1 MALKNNFVC
10 PTALNSSEVVAIFN
24 AYFCSNDKAAIHHHR
39 RRTDLIQQESESQI
53 EYIKAGKPR
62 SVLMVRFDLQQI
74 GILRA
79 ENII

>member
-1 MALKNNFVC
+1 MTVFH
-10 PTALNSSEVVAIFN
+10 
-24 AYFCSNDKAAIHHHR
+24 AYFCSNDKTAIHHDG
-39 RRTDLIQQESESQI
+39 RRTDLKQQDSESQI
-53 EYIKAGKPR
+53 EYIKAGKSR